1 MNSTKGRVRYQQLV
15 GIRKRGLKAERMCW
29 LGDLGYELGAMARN
43 LGHARA
49 DDTANETKNV
59 SHTTPYKL

>member
-1 MNSTKGRVRYQQLV
+1 MVV
-15 GIRKRGLKAERMCW
+15 IRKHGLKADQICW
-29 LGDLGYELGAMARN
+29 FGDLGYELGAMARN

-59 SHTTPYKL
+59 SHNSFNRQYSYSQY